1 MGICSLT
8 SKAASPGLS
17 PASAI
22 TASCVYNTLEERFN
36 VGFTNPCLLI
46 DHCQLSLEIR
56 MSSSTS
62 ARWHLTEGAG
72 AVCRSRLQG
81 GVGAGSKDAGE

>member
-1 MGICSLT
+1 MGIYSLT

-17 PASAI
+17 LASAI

-36 VGFTNPCLLI
+36 MGFTNPCLLI
-46 DHCQLSLEIR
+46 DHHQLSIEIH

-72 AVCRSRLQG
+72 AVCVSPGSR
-81 GVGAGSKDAGE
+81 VGWE